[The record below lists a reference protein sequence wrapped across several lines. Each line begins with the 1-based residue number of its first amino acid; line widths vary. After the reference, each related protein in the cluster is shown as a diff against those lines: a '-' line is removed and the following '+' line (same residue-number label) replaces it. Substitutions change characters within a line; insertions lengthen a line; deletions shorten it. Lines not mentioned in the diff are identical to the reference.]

1 MSDSP
6 LTNDLIEAIASRLDL
21 RLPNKEALQTLAFEM
36 DRHFGEDGGS
46 APWEA
51 VIDAATGM
59 GKTFILAAA
68 LDYYAA
74 LGTRNFAVIA
84 PGRTILEKTVANF
97 TPGHRKSVL
106 GGMETEP
113 VVITSENFASPAMR
127 AVMDDPERVKL
138 FIFTVQSL
146 LRPTSKAGRK
156 THKFQEGLG
165 RAFYEHLDAQDDLL
179 VFADEHHV
187 YHAPAFSRA
196 IRDLTPHALIGL
208 TATPNE
214 RALERDGIP
223 IIYRYPLAAAIA
235 NEYVKTPVIVGRKD
249 DLSDA
254 RTKLA
259 DGLRLLEAKEQSIA
273 AYCAETGDAPVAPV
287 MLVVAQSIDDANE
300 FGELLND
307 GSFMEG
313 RYGGDKVLVVHS
325 DSPDESLAALELVEE
340 PESPVRV
347 IVSVGMLKEGWD
359 VKSVY
364 VIVSMR
370 ASISDVLTEQTLGR
384 GLRLPFGSYTG
395 WELLDSLEVIAHER
409 YEDLLKKANVINEA
423 FIDYRTRAVER
434 KNAKGETVVTIEKE
448 PVQVEVA
455 PTEDGAAAAPPGTP
469 VLESVEGRE
478 KDAEAEVE
486 AAKTELE
493 MIEGRPAIEIPVLKL
508 SPVENKWSLNDITNY
523 DAFEKLG
530 RSIAAD
536 PATELRRI
544 KLKAHVITGADGIR
558 RTELDPTSTIDAIE
572 AQPSLLPL
580 EESKTKLAEGLLAA
594 PVVPARAGERP
605 AAGKIIDAFVD
616 GLGDQAE
623 TVLGG
628 YLDRALAGL
637 IELVTT
643 EQRGFGGKAGFE
655 QTVETKTFAATRKA
669 RPETSTDRI
678 GKFARRVGYLGYTKA
693 YYQQEWFDSSTE
705 RTLANLLDDA
715 DEVAAWLRLQRGDL
729 EIQWEGGTYNPD
741 FIAIDS
747 DGVRWV
753 VEVKSDRDMPTETV
767 QSKRQA
773 AKRWANHVTSSDAVD
788 VEWRYL
794 LASESDIAGAKGS
807 WSALRASSA

>member
-1 MSDSP
+1 MTDSP
-6 LTNDLIEAIASRLDL
+6 LTNDLIETVASRLDL
-21 RLPNKEALQTLAFEM
+21 RDPNKEALQTLAFEM
-36 DRHFGEDGGS
+36 ERYFDVEGG
-46 APWEA
+46 APPWEA

-59 GKTFILAAA
+59 GKTYILAAA

-127 AVMDDPERVKL
+127 AAMDDPDQIKL

-165 RAFYEHLDAQDDLL
+165 KAFYEHLDSQDDLI

-187 YHAPAFSRA
+187 YHAPAFSAA
-196 IRDLTPHALIGL
+196 IRDLTPRALIGL
-208 TATPNE
+208 TATPDE
-214 RALERDGIP
+214 RKLERDGIP

-259 DGLRLLEAKEQSIA
+259 DGLRLLEAKEASVA
-273 AYCAETGDAPVAPV
+273 AYCAQTGKEPVRPV
-287 MLVVAQSIDDANE
+287 MLVVAQSIEDANE

-307 GSFMEG
+307 TTFMEG
-313 RYGGDKVLVVHS
+313 RYGGDATLVVHS
-325 DSPDESLAALELVEE
+325 DAADESLAALEEVED
-340 PESPVRV
+340 PASPVRV

-359 VKSVY
+359 VKNVY

-384 GLRLPFGSYTG
+384 GLRLPFGEYTG
-395 WELLDSLEVIAHER
+395 WELLDSLEVVAHER
-409 YEDLLKKANVINEA
+409 YEQLLKKANVINEA

-448 PVQVEVA
+448 PVEVTVA
-455 PTEDGAAAAPPGTP
+455 PTEEGAEATQGATP

-478 KDAEAEVE
+478 KEAEAEVE

-493 MIEGRPAIEIPVLKL
+493 VIDGRPAIDIPVLEL
-508 SPVENKWSLNDITNY
+508 SPVENKWSLNDITDY
-523 DAFEKLG
+523 DPFEKLG

-536 PATELRRI
+536 PATELRRVR
-544 KLKAHVITGADGIR
+544 LRAHVVTGADGIR
-558 RTELDPTSTIDAIE
+558 RTELDPTRSIDTIE
-572 AQPSLLPL
+572 AQPSMLPL
-580 EESKTKLAEGLLAA
+580 EASKTRLAEQLLAS
-594 PVVPARAGERP
+594 PVVPARAGER
-605 AAGKIIDAFVD
+605 AGAGRIIDAFVA
-616 GLGDQAE
+616 GLGDEAE

-628 YLDRALAGL
+628 YLDRAAGGL
-637 IELVTT
+637 IELVTA
-643 EQRGFGGKAGFE
+643 EQRSFGGKAGFE
-655 QTVETKTFAATRKA
+655 QTVETRPFSATRTA

-678 GKFARRVGYLGYTKA
+678 GKFSRRVGYLGYEKA
-693 YYQQEWFDSSTE
+693 YYEQEWFDSSTE
-705 RTLANLLDDA
+705 RTMANLLDDA
-715 DEVAAWLRLQRGDL
+715 DEVEAWLRLQRGDL
-729 EIQWEGGTYNPD
+729 EIRWDGGTYNPD
-741 FIAIDS
+741 FIAIDT
-747 DGVRWV
+747 DGVHWV
-753 VEVKSDRDMPTETV
+753 IEVKSDKDLPTDTV
-767 QSKRQA
+767 QAKRKA
-773 AKRWANHVTSSDAVD
+773 AQRWANHVTSSEAVS

-794 LASESDIAGAKGS
+794 LASESDIAQAKGA
-807 WSALRASSA
+807 WSALKKLTG